1 LTENQYHMEIK
12 KEKLSKRKDT
22 CFRYAESILKTSPSL
37 SQLEE
42 FLNELWCTAYAE
54 GYIDKSED
62 IKKVKDSK
70 EKLLLQKFN
79 VLRDH
84 VEDIINQNK

>member
-1 LTENQYHMEIK
+1 MEIK

-37 SQLEE
+37 YQLED
-42 FLNELWCTAYAE
+42 LLSKLWGISYTE
-54 GYIDKSED
+54 GYTDKSDD